1 MIQSLQ
7 KQKRTKPAVRVE
19 MDQIHIK
26 SIKETKSQI
35 SQLQKQVA
43 RIHNDIRKL
52 RTTSIMRIGTRNKV

>member
-7 KQKRTKPAVRVE
+7 KQKRIKPAVRVE
-19 MDQIHIK
+19 VDQIQIK

-43 RIHNDIRKL
+43 RIYNDIRKL
-52 RTTSIMRIGTRNKV
+52 RTTSIIRIGTRNKV